1 MSAPILPEWATEDR
15 IDDLSGQYN
24 VATPPDEVKL
34 EGWRIKE
41 KPTRQ
46 WWNWFNR
53 QTYECLKDLQ
63 EQGRAKTTD
72 KSGVGLFTMD
82 DAIISIEAIDKDT
95 PANYLRATGYKA
107 SGVAP
112 AFGAIQATG
121 LALGVGTTIGD
132 QPITGGGANIIIR
145 GISSKIIP

>member
-1 MSAPILPEWATEDR
+1 MSVPILPEWAKEDKN
-15 IDDLSGQYN
+15 DPLSGQDN
-24 VATPPDEVKL
+24 VVPPPDEVKL
-34 EGWRIKE
+34 EGWRIGE
-41 KPTRQ
+41 KPNRQ

-72 KSGVGLFTMD
+72 KNGVGLFTMD

-95 PANYLRATGYKA
+95 PANYLRATGYKG
-107 SGVAP
+107 SGLVP
-112 AFGAIQATG
+112 QFGAIQASGLTLGASNTTG
-121 LALGVGTTIGD
+121 NQAIS
-132 QPITGGGANIIIR
+132 GGGANIIIR